1 MDRIFHP
8 WVAEARLVALR
19 SLPRLAR
26 AAALRL
32 ILSAGVLALAA
43 WMLRE
48 LGQTPAW
55 LAGRIIGAISRW
67 DMMLAATAAAWGYA
81 VGQRTVADLRACL
94 EQGWWVAVPVPRRA
108 TVFTF
113 VGVVGLRIGLDAA
126 ALVAGLSMLGW
137 LARSD
142 AAAALSALMS
152 LGLGLGGGL
161 GLIAASVR
169 TPRYRRSPRARVVAP
184 LWRVQ
189 ALDRLPLGTLSG
201 WQRREATLQW
211 RKGGKF
217 WMMGL
222 VMAGIPIGAPIVP
235 IVGFVMLAAA
245 MVWFSTSLQASVE
258 VMARA
263 RHLLA
268 AVPLGPGTLPR
279 ALARYPVLGAVIAL
293 AACLLGTLLL
303 GAMWV
308 GWLSAFA
315 ILTILS
321 MRTIVVSLALVF
333 DGGKACTMR
342 SN

>member
-1 MDRIFHP
+1 MDRVFHP
-8 WVAEARLVALR
+8 WSAEARLVAWR

-32 ILSAGVLALAA
+32 LLSAGILALAA
-43 WMLRE
+43 WVLRE
-48 LGQTPAW
+48 LDQSPSW
-55 LAGRIIGAISRW
+55 LAGRILDALSRW
-67 DMMLAATAAAWGYA
+67 DMMLAATAAALEYA
-81 VGQRTVADLRACL
+81 VVQRTVADLRAYL
-94 EQGWWVAVPVPRRA
+94 EQGWWVAVPVSRRA
-108 TVFTF
+108 TVLTF
-113 VGVVGLRIGLDAA
+113 AGVAGLRI
-126 ALVAGLSMLGW
+126 ALNAVAIVAVLSALGW
-137 LARSD
+137 IARSD

-152 LGLGLGGGL
+152 LGLGLGGGM
-161 GLIAASVR
+161 GLIAAMVR
-169 TPRYRRSPRARVVAP
+169 TPRYRRNRRARSVAP

-189 ALDRLPLGTLSG
+189 VLDRLPLGTLTG

-235 IVGFVMLAAA
+235 IFGFVMLAAA

-258 VMARA
+258 VTARA

-279 ALARYPVLGAVIAL
+279 ALARYPVLGAAIAL

-315 ILTILS
+315 ILAILS
-321 MRTIVVSLALVF
+321 IRTIVVSLALVF
-333 DGGKACTMR
+333 EGGKACTVR